1 MIEFS
6 FLVLS
11 AFDVATAS
19 IEALLFSSFP
29 IESLG
34 SSVRRPLADVLFHVE
49 VLSEDIP
56 IIEKNRK
63 YPNISGGLHIMI
75 ICLHNTE
82 NIFMYLERSV
92 LTVAQ
97 QMRLLALGIFHL
109 LRLAVD
115 SSAEVVL
122 SLLNLELIYSNW
134 GVYHFQY
141 QAVIDWDRCTR
152 IRY

>member
-63 YPNISGGLHIMI
+63 YPNISGGNLI

-82 NIFMYLERSV
+82 NLSMYLERSV

-122 SLLNLELIYSNW
+122 SLLNLEPIYSNW